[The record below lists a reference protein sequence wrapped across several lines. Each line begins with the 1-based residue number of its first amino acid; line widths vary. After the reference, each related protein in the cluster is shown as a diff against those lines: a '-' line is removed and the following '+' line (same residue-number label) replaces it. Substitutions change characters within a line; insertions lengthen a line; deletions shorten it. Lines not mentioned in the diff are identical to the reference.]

1 MSTDWYL
8 MGKIPTF
15 NSGFETEEFNNY
27 AIDGFDELLAD
38 SPISESVSICDANKT
53 IIKTFKAI
61 VNNNTVDNAK
71 KSTERQILTDIG
83 VLQTG
88 DYVMYRNKLFLII
101 SYPDNNGFYEKAIM
115 GLCNYTLTW
124 QSPNGTILSY
134 PCIDTTTSTMGLNE
148 SNTLTTPNSIHTIK
162 LPFDEHT
169 LLINTDDRF
178 FIDDL
183 SVEVPQVF
191 AVSKPNRTEFRYGD
205 KGLIELTMKQSSFKN
220 DGTDRKDLG
229 VCDYF
234 EPVIRPS
241 INCEIIFKTPSI
253 VCIGGKSKIFTA
265 KYFDSQG
272 VEITTPI
279 AVWSHNIP
287 LADQN
292 KILFKVDSVN
302 PNICTLQVTK
312 DFKLTTK
319 NNIIRLSLTDSTGF
333 YNTYLDVK
341 IEGAIG

>member
-1 MSTDWYL
+1 MSSLD
-8 MGKIPTF
+8 
-15 NSGFETEEFNNY
+15 
-27 AIDGFDELLAD
+27 
-38 SPISESVSICDANKT
+38 
-53 IIKTFKAI
+53 TFKKRMLATSGLSLRDEVINNSKRLLQSTFLDDASANPNI
-61 VNNNTVDNAK
+61 VYWNTTNKLKCRITDRK
-71 KSTERQILTDIG
+71 KSSSYGVSAKVQVFLDEVLTIGDI
-83 VLQTG
+83 VY
-88 DYVMYRNKLFLII
+88 DNVAKEYWICVEMYNIDDVYKQGLL
-101 SYPDNNGFYEKAIM
+101 

-124 QSPNGTILSY
+124 QSPDGTILSY

-148 SNTLTTPNSIHTIK
+148 SNTLTVPNSIHTIK

-183 SVEVPQVF
+183 SVKVPQVF
-191 AVSKPNRTEFRYGD
+191 AVSKPNRTEFRYGN

>member
-1 MSTDWYL
+1 MSSLD
-8 MGKIPTF
+8 
-15 NSGFETEEFNNY
+15 
-27 AIDGFDELLAD
+27 
-38 SPISESVSICDANKT
+38 
-53 IIKTFKAI
+53 TFKKRMLATSRLSLRDEVINNSKRLLQSTFLDDASANPNI
-61 VNNNTVDNAK
+61 VYWNTTNKLKCRITDRK
-71 KSTERQILTDIG
+71 KSSSYGVSAKVQVFLDEVLTIGDI
-83 VLQTG
+83 VY
-88 DYVMYRNKLFLII
+88 DNVAKEYWICVEMYNIDDVYKQGLL
-101 SYPDNNGFYEKAIM
+101 

-191 AVSKPNRTEFRYGD
+191 AVSKPNRTEFRYGN

-234 EPVIRPS
+234 TPTPPQPS
-241 INCEIIFKTPSI
+241 TTCEITYTGQQSP
-253 VCIGGKSKIFTA
+253 VVYIGGKSKTFTA
-265 KYFDSQG
+265 KFFDVQG
-272 VEITTPI
+272 VEISTPV

-287 LADQN
+287 LVNQA
-292 KILFKVDSVN
+292 KIIFVSN
-302 PNICTLQVTK
+302 GSTCTLQV
-312 DFKLTTK
+312 K
-319 NNIIRLSLTDSTGF
+319 NDKSLINTIIRLSLTDTTGV
-333 YNTYLDVK
+333 YNTFVDIK
-341 IEGAIG
+341 IVSATG

>member
-1 MSTDWYL
+1 MSSLD
-8 MGKIPTF
+8 
-15 NSGFETEEFNNY
+15 
-27 AIDGFDELLAD
+27 
-38 SPISESVSICDANKT
+38 
-53 IIKTFKAI
+53 TFKKRMLATSGLSLRDEVINNSKRLLQSTFLDDASANPNI
-61 VNNNTVDNAK
+61 VYWNTTNKLKCRITDRK
-71 KSTERQILTDIG
+71 KSSSYGVSAKVQVFLDEVLTIGDI
-83 VLQTG
+83 VY
-88 DYVMYRNKLFLII
+88 DNVAKEYWICVEMYNIDDVYKQGLL
-101 SYPDNNGFYEKAIM
+101 

-178 FIDDL
+178 FIEDL
-183 SVEVPQVF
+183 SVAVPQVF

-234 EPVIRPS
+234 IPTPPQPS
-241 INCEIIFKTPSI
+241 TTCEIIYKSFPTI
-253 VCIGGKSKIFTA
+253 YIGGKAKTFTA
-265 KYFDSQG
+265 KFLDSQG
-272 VEITTPI
+272 TEITTPI
-279 AVWSHNIP
+279 AVWSTSLSDI
-287 LADQN
+287 DKN
-292 KILFKVDSVN
+292 KVLFKVDSVN

-319 NNIIRLSLTDSTGF
+319 NNIIRLSLIDSTCI
-333 YNTYLDVK
+333 YNTFVDVS
-341 IEGAIG
+341 IQSVIG

>member
-1 MSTDWYL
+1 MSSLD
-8 MGKIPTF
+8 
-15 NSGFETEEFNNY
+15 
-27 AIDGFDELLAD
+27 
-38 SPISESVSICDANKT
+38 
-53 IIKTFKAI
+53 TFKKRMLATSGLSLRDEVINNSKRLLQSTFLDDASANPNI
-61 VNNNTVDNAK
+61 VYWNTTNKLKCRITDRK
-71 KSTERQILTDIG
+71 KSSSYGVSAKVQVFLDEVLTVGDIIYDTASKENWICVEIYNIDDVYKQG
-83 VLQTG
+83 L
-88 DYVMYRNKLFLII
+88 L
-101 SYPDNNGFYEKAIM
+101 
-115 GLCNYTLTW
+115 GLCNYTLIW
-124 QSPNGTILSY
+124 QSQDGTILSY
-134 PCIDTTTSTMGLNE
+134 PCIDTTNSTIGLNE

-234 EPVIRPS
+234 EPSVQPS
-241 INCEIIFKTPSI
+241 TTCEIIFKTSPI
-253 VCIGGKSKIFTA
+253 IYIGGKSKTFTA

-272 VEITTPI
+272 VETTTPI

-292 KILFKVDSVN
+292 KVLFKVDSVN